1 MLAALRHTLIRTWG
15 TLNKQAHSA
24 QHPRTATKKMTD
36 SMLLSCHIKI
46 VAHEKIYSKSSQ
58 SQELRCKKV
67 SYKRSRP
74 VFRIRFHMMILFIVY
89 FYCIEELPSVLQ
101 AIGKLTSALQ
111 NGRSHVKCSHIFSC
125 NNQTNTEYF
134 YQHFTSS
141 MFSKIFD
148 WCFKQGNK
156 SSNIGCYPNVQGAAA
171 VSWRQAGGTDAEL
184 PSWLRLVS
192 SGAQHSTHTN
202 TALIGGGT
210 QLLKTS
216 PAPQHRR

>member
-74 VFRIRFHMMILFIVY
+74 VSRIRFQMMILYTCIVLRNCQV
-89 FYCIEELPSVLQ
+89 FCRPSENWHLPC
-101 AIGKLTSALQ
+101 
-111 NGRSHVKCSHIFSC
+111 R
-125 NNQTNTEYF
+125 
-134 YQHFTSS
+134 
-141 MFSKIFD
+141 M
-148 WCFKQGNK
+148 
-156 SSNIGCYPNVQGAAA
+156 AAA
-171 VSWRQAGGTDAEL
+171 MSSVAISSLVIIKPTLNIFTNILLRPCFQRSLIDVSNKAIKAATLVVIPTCRVQQSQLAAGWRHGCWAAIL
-184 PSWLRLVS
+184 
-192 SGAQHSTHTN
+192 
-202 TALIGGGT
+202 TAVG
-210 QLLKTS
+210 Q
-216 PAPQHRR
+216 

>member
-24 QHPRTATKKMTD
+24 QHPRTATKKMTS

-46 VAHEKIYSKSSQ
+46 LAHKNIIKLRVKSKQ
-58 SQELRCKKV
+58 RVGMLKGFIQEEQTCVWLQMKVLCICIVLRNWLVFC
-67 SYKRSRP
+67 RP
-74 VFRIRFHMMILFIVY
+74 SEIGHLPCRI
-89 FYCIEELPSVLQ
+89 E
-101 AIGKLTSALQ
+101 

-156 SSNIGCYPNVQGAAA
+156 SSNIGCYPNVQGAAE
-171 VSWRQAGGTDAEL
+171 SAGG
-184 PSWLRLVS
+184 RLAARMLSCHLDCGWSVVV
-192 SGAQHSTHTN
+192 HS
-202 TALIGGGT
+202 TALIPT
-210 QLLKTS
+210 LPS
-216 PAPQHRR
+216 